1 MPWINST
8 LETDLP
14 RLRLDSL
21 FVLQRFKLQRMVEL
35 STEETIINTVGH
47 TTVDLIYVVHIFFLL
62 LFKCRFFC

>member
-35 STEETIINTVGH
+35 STDETIINTVGH
-47 TTVDLIYVVHIFFLL
+47 TAVDLI
-62 LFKCRFFC
+62 